1 MERRLRSPRGGHWI
15 IPDEENTTGKTRRA
29 YCPRIFPGKGALM
42 VRAKILAWSFTGRK
56 WRRRIAKLLLPQY
69 KPMYLQMERDDDSW
83 MDKDGD
89 NYND

>member
-1 MERRLRSPRGGHWI
+1 
-15 IPDEENTTGKTRRA
+15 
-29 YCPRIFPGKGALM
+29 M